1 MSVSGGGNLY
11 PNWLGSASLTI
22 PNNQVVVNGTY
33 VNVVPFV
40 TTTNQSI
47 ASITK
52 NTTTL
57 LYQTPISLP
66 PGKYLVGGETQS
78 GSTGTAWGTSDVVD
92 WVIVGIGDTA
102 PDYAE
107 TTIKPYYNAVTFASG
122 GSPVG
127 TGIIKFDLAGIT
139 ELTTTTP
146 LGVYLTYYTPGSG
159 TIATPF
165 SLANF
170 FYQKVA

>member
-1 MSVSGGGNLY
+1 MSVTGGGNLY
-11 PNWLGSASLTI
+11 PNWLGSAALTI
-22 PNNQVVVNGTY
+22 PNNQVVVNGVN

-40 TTTNQSI
+40 TTINQSI
-47 ASITK
+47 SSITR
-52 NTTTL
+52 NTITQI
-57 LYQTPISLP
+57 YQTPFSLP

-78 GSTGTAWGTSDVVD
+78 GSTTTPWGTTDVVD
-92 WVIVGIGDTA
+92 WVIVGVGDTS

-107 TTIKPYYNAVTFASG
+107 TTIRPYYNAVAFTSG

-139 ELTTTTP
+139 ELTVTTP
-146 LGVYLTYYTPGSG
+146 LAVYVTYYASGSG
-159 TIATPF
+159 TATIPF
-165 SLANF
+165 SLVNF